1 MSDNQEVILDNH
13 YDNIFNCLM
22 MIVYCL
28 LLLLVAFEIIHSFV
42 IFIVVIASNEI
53 RTVIIKRIKQYYQ
66 QQPPTQKA
74 IKIARLFH
82 WLFGGVFI
90 GVGVFCF
97 YYMIVYR

>member
-1 MSDNQEVILDNH
+1 MNDNQETILDNH

-28 LLLLVAFEIIHSFV
+28 VLLLVAFEIIHGFV
-42 IFIVVIASNEI
+42 IFIFVIASNTI
-53 RTVIIKRIKQYYQ
+53 RTVIIKRVKQYYQ

-74 IKIARLFH
+74 INIARLCH
-82 WLFGGVFI
+82 WLFGGIFI
-90 GVGVFCF
+90 SVWVFCF